1 MPNPAETVVDR
12 FNKIVSEEGGSVQIV
27 SMSDDTLNL
36 RYKPGKSDCEACVML
51 PDDLRDLIH
60 EALERQMPS
69 ITKVELETVEV

>member
-1 MPNPAETVVDR
+1 MPNPVETVVER

-27 SMSDDTLNL
+27 SLSGDTLSL

-69 ITKVELETVEV
+69 IAKVEMETVDA